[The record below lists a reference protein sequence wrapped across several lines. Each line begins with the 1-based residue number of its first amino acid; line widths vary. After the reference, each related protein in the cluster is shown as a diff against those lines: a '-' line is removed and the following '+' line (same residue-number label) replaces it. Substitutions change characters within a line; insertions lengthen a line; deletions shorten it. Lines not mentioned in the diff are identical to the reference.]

1 MEKIPEN
8 EGADEINCQLNSVK
22 SHHNFPRTAR
32 IAGTS

>member
-8 EGADEINCQLNSVK
+8 EGAHEINCQLNSFK
-22 SHHNFPRTAR
+22 SHHNFSRTAR